1 MKIGLLI
8 LLVLSLV
15 LFPDGIRRSLAA
27 RPSIVSIGSILRFN
41 STIGGVSVVA
51 IQAALEDINSDS
63 TILNGTTLKVDMRD
77 TNCDDGFLG
86 MVQALQYMETD
97 VIAIIGPQCSTIAH
111 IVSYVAN
118 ELRVPLMSFAS
129 DATLSSIQFPFF
141 VRTAPSDLYQMDA
154 MAALVDYYHW
164 KIVTA
169 IYVDDDYGR
178 NGIAALDDALTQ
190 RRCKISYKVGFPS
203 NAKKSDLINLLV
215 SVSYMESR
223 VIILHTGAGPGLKIF
238 SLANQLSMMGN
249 GYVWIATD
257 WLSAYLDA
265 NSSVPAETMYGMQG
279 VLTLRAHIPNSK
291 LKSNL
296 ISKWSRLSKKYN
308 HSDLR
313 TSSYA
318 FYVYDSVWA
327 VARALDAFFDDGGR
341 ISFSNDSRLRDEV
354 GGTLHLEAMSVFD
367 MGNNL
372 LDKIRKVNFTGVS
385 GQVQF
390 DASGDLIHPAYD
402 VINIIG
408 NGMRTV
414 GYWSNYSRL
423 LSTVLPE
430 VLYSKP
436 PNSSLANQHL
446 YDVIWPGQTAQKPR
460 GWAFPSSAKELKI
473 GVPNRFSFKEFVT
486 KDNVTGSM
494 KGYCIDVF
502 TQALALLPY
511 PVTYKFIPF
520 GSDTENPSYDKLVQ
534 MVEDNEFD
542 AAIGDIKITM
552 NRTVTIDF
560 TQPFIESGLVILA
573 PVKKHITNSW
583 AFLQPFTL
591 EMWCI
596 TGLFFLIVGVVVW
609 VLEHRINDEFR
620 GSPREQIITIFWFS
634 FSTLF
639 FAHRENTMSTLG
651 RGVLIIWL
659 FVVLIIQSSYTASL
673 TSILTVQQ
681 LDTSIRGIDD
691 LKTSDDPIG
700 FQVGTFAEEYMVR
713 ELNISRSRLRALD
726 SPEEYADALTRGPK
740 KGGVMAI
747 VDESPYV
754 ELFLSTYC
762 KIAVASSDFTS
773 RGWGF
778 ENGELQRIHDKWL
791 KLDECTADNTE
802 FVDSNQLRLESFWGL
817 FLICGVACLIALL
830 IYFIIVVRKYLRH
843 EPLEGS
849 LPPEGPIPPE
859 EPIPPKRRPKC
870 SCRKFISFLDHKEP
884 PKKKRSLSLTP
895 TTPGSNFT
903 VLEMERHARPVR
915 NARIRESS
923 ARDPTT
929 GSKDPR
935 FGWRPPIGEERRPT
949 RRRRRKAGDGFT
961 RKGGGGGRVV
971 TSASWRWTCSG
982 TAPPQ
987 TRLAAS
993 ADHSASSSRGAAIAS
1008 AAGGEISWVGGSP
1021 SVVRAGGLPLSAA
1034 AAAAAAA

>member
-1 MKIGLLI
+1 MKIGLLM
-8 LLVLSLV
+8 LLVLFLV
-15 LFPDGIRRSLAA
+15 MSPDGIRRSLAA
-27 RPSIVSIGSILRFN
+27 RPSIVNIGAILRFN
-41 STIGGVSVVA
+41 STIGGVSMIA

-86 MVQALQYMETD
+86 MVEALQFMETD

-154 MAALVDYYHW
+154 VAAIVDYYRW

-169 IYVDDDYGR
+169 IYIDDDYGR
-178 NGIAALDDALTQ
+178 NGIATLDDALTQ
-190 RRCKISYKVGFPS
+190 RRCKISYKIAFPA
-203 NAKKSDLINLLV
+203 NARKSDLINLLV

-279 VLTLRAHIPNSK
+279 VLTLRPHIPESK
-291 LKSNL
+291 MKSNL
-296 ISKWSRLSKKYN
+296 ISKWSRLSKKY
-308 HSDLR
+308 SYSYLR

-327 VARALDAFFDDGGR
+327 VARALDAFFDDGGK
-341 ISFSNDSRLRDEV
+341 ISFSNDSRLRDET
-354 GGTLHLEAMSVFD
+354 GGTLHLEAMSIFD

-372 LDKIRKVNFTGVS
+372 LEKIRKANFTGVS

-390 DASGDLIHPAYD
+390 DATGDLIHPAYD

-414 GYWSNYSRL
+414 GYWSNYSSL

-430 VLYSKP
+430 VLYSEP
-436 PNSSLANQHL
+436 PNNSLANQHL
-446 YDVIWPGQTAQKPR
+446 YDVIWPGQTAQTPR
-460 GWAFPSSAKELKI
+460 GWVFPSNAKELKI
-473 GVPNRFSFKEFVT
+473 GVPNRFSFREFVT

-520 GSDTENPSYDKLVQ
+520 GSGNENPHYDKLVQ

-542 AAIGDIKITM
+542 AAIGDIAITM
-552 NRTVTIDF
+552 SRTVTTDF

-573 PVKKHITNSW
+573 PVKKHIVNSW

-591 EMWCI
+591 QMWCV
-596 TGLFFLIVGVVVW
+596 TGLFFLVVGAVVW

-691 LKTSDDPIG
+691 LKNSDDPIG
-700 FQVGTFAEEYMVR
+700 FQVGSFAEEYMVR
-713 ELNISRSRLRALD
+713 ELNISRSRLRALG
-726 SPEEYADALTRGPK
+726 SPEEYAEALKHGPK
-740 KGGVMAI
+740 RGGVMAI
-747 VDESPYV
+747 VDERPYV

-762 KIAVASSDFTS
+762 KIAVAGSDFTS

-778 ENGELQRIHDKWL
+778 AFPRDSPLQIDLSTAILSLSENGELQRIHDKWL
-791 KLDECTADNTE
+791 KTSECSADNTE
-802 FVDSNQLRLESFWGL
+802 FVDSDQLRLESFWGL
-817 FLICGVACLIALL
+817 FLICGIACVIALL
-830 IYFIIVVRKYLRH
+830 IYFFTTVRKFLRH
-843 EPLEGS
+843 EPPEDPTPRPGGS
-849 LPPEGPIPPE
+849 TTLPDERT
-859 EPIPPKRRPKC
+859 PPKNGREKC
-870 SCRKFISFLDHKEP
+870 NCRNFISFLDHKEP

-895 TTPGSNFT
+895 TTPLSNFT
-903 VLEMERHARPVR
+903 ALEIEGPVR
-915 NARIRESS
+915 TVRN
-923 ARDPTT
+923 
-929 GSKDPR
+929 G
-935 FGWRPPIGEERRPT
+935 
-949 RRRRRKAGDGFT
+949 
-961 RKGGGGGRVV
+961 
-971 TSASWRWTCSG
+971 
-982 TAPPQ
+982 
-987 TRLAAS
+987 
-993 ADHSASSSRGAAIAS
+993 
-1008 AAGGEISWVGGSP
+1008 
-1021 SVVRAGGLPLSAA
+1021 SVVDI
-1034 AAAAAAA
+1034 